1 MLLLSAA
8 ASIALFLVDS
18 LSDKL
23 LLGGLLLAYALF
35 LARSSFL
42 KPNPTL
48 PRAQQVKIQ
57 QWNGPTVI
65 SHTEKVP
72 VRHEESA

>member
-8 ASIALFLVDS
+8 ASAALFLVDS
-18 LSDKL
+18 FSDKL

-42 KPNPTL
+42 RPNPAL
-48 PRAQQVKIQ
+48 PRAQHVKIQ
-57 QWNGPTVI
+57 QWNGPVG
-65 SHTEKVP
+65 SAHTEKPP
-72 VRHEESA
+72 VKQE